1 MSDWCSGEAHRSPD
15 NCVPTQSSDTDQA
28 TLLPTHDQWVLPRSP
43 RPLSPTEIEFKVNSW
58 LDDQFS
64 PISSRRSRHPNGD
77 QSPAP
82 PFPLPAFEKRVHW
95 TPSVIDNDGKTS
107 RSLKNKEVDDTMQTK
122 VTWQF
127 KPHSKVPAVPDPP
140 RAKNLPKAPR
150 PGRLPSPELPELENV
165 QFCTCCSATGGNK
178 VNAQSKHPRNYSP
191 LDILFLTSI
200 VAIATMHI
208 AATRLSA
215 RRKT

>member
-1 MSDWCSGEAHRSPD
+1 MSDWYSGEAHRSPD

-28 TLLPTHDQWVLPRSP
+28 TLLPAHDLWVLPRSP

-58 LDDQFS
+58 LDDQCS
-64 PISSRRSRHPNGD
+64 PTSSRRPWHPNGD
-77 QSPAP
+77 QFPAP
-82 PFPLPAFEKRVHW
+82 PFPSPAFEKRVHW

-107 RSLKNKEVDDTMQTK
+107 RWLRSKKVDDTMQTK

-127 KPHSKVPAVPDPP
+127 KPQDKLPAVPDP
-140 RAKNLPKAPR
+140 PKAPR

-165 QFCTCCSATGGNK
+165 QFCTCCSATGGDK
-178 VNAQSKHPRNYSP
+178 VNAQSKHSRNYSP
-191 LDILFLTSI
+191 LDIPVLTSI

-208 AATRLSA
+208 AATRLST
-215 RRKT
+215 RRKI